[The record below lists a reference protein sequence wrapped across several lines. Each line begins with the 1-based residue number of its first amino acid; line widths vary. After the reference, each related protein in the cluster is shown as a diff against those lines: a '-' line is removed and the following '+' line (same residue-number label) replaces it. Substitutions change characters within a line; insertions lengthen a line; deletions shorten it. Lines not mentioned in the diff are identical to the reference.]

1 MDDTIRQHGGQHF
14 LLERRDLFGASSD
27 CSDALAAYSVV
38 IANDVHLAGR
48 DVAECGL
55 IGAIRLGQ
63 AAELASSFPEIKS
76 IPSPEPNLSCEAIG
90 VKSYPIDIGLTCR
103 TGAR

>member
-1 MDDTIRQHGGQHF
+1 MQHL
-14 LLERRDLFGASSD
+14 LLERRDLLGGSFD
-27 CSDALAAYSVV
+27 CSVVRAVDSVV
-38 IANDVHLAGR
+38 IANDVHLVGR
-48 DVAECGL
+48 NMAKCCL

-76 IPSPEPNLSCEAIG
+76 IPSPEPNLNCEAIG
-90 VKSYPIDIGLTCR
+90 VKSYPNDIGTCR

>member
-1 MDDTIRQHGGQHF
+1 MGDTIRQHVDQHF
-14 LLERRDLFGASSD
+14 LLERCDLFGVSFDRSIAT
-27 CSDALAAYSVV
+27 AVHRMIV
-38 IANDVHLAGR
+38 ANDVHTVGR
-48 DVAECGL
+48 DVAERAL

>member
-1 MDDTIRQHGGQHF
+1 MGDTIRQHVDQHF
-14 LLERRDLFGASSD
+14 LLERCDLFGASFDPSG
-27 CSDALAAYSVV
+27 AIAAHRMV
-38 IANDVHLAGR
+38 IANDVHLVGR

-63 AAELASSFPEIKS
+63 AAELASSFPELKS
-76 IPSPEPNLSCEAIG
+76 IPSPEPNLSSEAIG
-90 VKSYPIDIGLTCR
+90 VKSYPIDIGTCR

>member
-1 MDDTIRQHGGQHF
+1 M
-14 LLERRDLFGASSD
+14 
-27 CSDALAAYSVV
+27 V

-48 DVAECGL
+48 DVAECDL

-63 AAELASSFPEIKS
+63 AAELASSFPELKS

-90 VKSYPIDIGLTCR
+90 VKSYPIDIGTCR

>member
-1 MDDTIRQHGGQHF
+1 MGDTIRQHVDQHF
-14 LLERRDLFGASSD
+14 LLERCDLFGGSFDSSV
-27 CSDALAAYSVV
+27 AIAAYSVV

-48 DVAECGL
+48 DVAECDL

-90 VKSYPIDIGLTCR
+90 VKSYPIDIGTCR

>member
-1 MDDTIRQHGGQHF
+1 MGDTIRQHGDQHF
-14 LLERRDLFGASSD
+14 LLERCDHFGASFD
-27 CSDALAAYSVV
+27 CSVALAAHSVV
-38 IANDVHLAGR
+38 IANDVHLVGR

-90 VKSYPIDIGLTCR
+90 VTSYPIDIGTCR